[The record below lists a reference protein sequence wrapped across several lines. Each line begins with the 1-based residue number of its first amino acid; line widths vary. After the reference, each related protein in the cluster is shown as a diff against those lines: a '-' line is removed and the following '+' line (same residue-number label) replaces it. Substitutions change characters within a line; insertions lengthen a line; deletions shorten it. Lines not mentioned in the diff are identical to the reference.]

1 MLDINKTII
10 AFQGA
15 ATTTAET
22 PGGDNSGGPG
32 DLSRSIMND
41 LDERTQRKTLPR
53 SQLSSPSH
61 YDMSKTLPRSQRSS
75 PCRDY
80 YSDEDFDL
88 RGPPSGKRLAPVG
101 AASNEDEDMASCQEH
116 AGPGGALAGGGRGA
130 GGSAGVGGG
139 KETKNSISQI

>member
-1 MLDINKTII
+1 MII
-10 AFQGA
+10 FQGA
-15 ATTTAET
+15 ATTTTET
-22 PGGDNSGGPG
+22 PGGDNSSGPG

-41 LDERTQRKTLPR
+41 LDERTQSQTLPR

-61 YDMSKTLPRSQRSS
+61 YDMSKTLSRSQRSS

-101 AASNEDEDMASCQEH
+101 AASNEDEDMASCQET
-116 AGPGGALAGGGRGA
+116 GPGALAGGGRGA

-139 KETKNSISQI
+139 KETKDKANPNASS